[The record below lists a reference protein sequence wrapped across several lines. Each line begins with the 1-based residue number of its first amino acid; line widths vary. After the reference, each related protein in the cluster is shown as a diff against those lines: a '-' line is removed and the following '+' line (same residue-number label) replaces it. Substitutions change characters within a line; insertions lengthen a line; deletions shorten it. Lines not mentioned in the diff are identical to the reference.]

1 VALGLAAREVNLFQ
15 SDDKQTIWSR
25 LGAFR
30 RRSQASLCAA
40 FPERQILIRTDGRV
54 RFFVFGSLHQIT
66 MTGFGLL
73 LVAWVACTSI
83 NVIVQN
89 WVITT
94 EHSRLRQV
102 QMLYEARNAAIDDFE
117 AQQNALAAIIERNEK
132 VVSALRFGAGHPGA
146 NSTRAAAASSE
157 ESTGSITDSG
167 EPITA
172 KEPLGRG
179 GYANPVPSPSPA
191 RRTEPQARGAVGPA
205 GRSSAAPQPGTVQPR
220 HESFLHNVV
229 SRFAEF
235 LRQESGAA
243 AVVDDPILLQ
253 LEPQQIWLAELK
265 EKQLALLRKLG
276 QNLETDTKRFHLAL
290 QNIGFAPEMFIVRAH
305 AAEEPSGRGGPLL
318 SLPAALTDNGDS
330 EYLAQLANAADSL
343 DTLTRMNAVP
353 WMRPIDADT
362 GTASGFGVRRDPF
375 TKELAFHSGLD
386 LSGPWGSPV
395 RATAPGIVIYA
406 GRRGAYGNTV
416 EIDHGYGIRTRYGH
430 LRSTLVQTGAKVERG
445 APVGLLGSTGRSTG
459 PHVHYEVW
467 YGNSARD
474 PQKFIKAGQFLL
486 QE

>member
-1 VALGLAAREVNLFQ
+1 LFQ
-15 SDDKQTIWSR
+15 CDDKQTIWSWF
-25 LGAFR
+25 GALR
-30 RRSQASLCAA
+30 KRSQASLCTA
-40 FPERQILIRTDGRV
+40 FPERQIIIRTDGRV
-54 RFFVFGSLHQIT
+54 RFFVFGPLHQII
-66 MTGFGLL
+66 MTGFGLV
-73 LVAWVACTSI
+73 LVAWVACTSM

-117 AQQNALAAIIERNEK
+117 VQQNALAAIIERNEK
-132 VVSALRFGAGHPGA
+132 VESALRFGASHPGA
-146 NSTRAAAASSE
+146 NSTRAADVSTKQ
-157 ESTGSITDSG
+157 STGSMTDSG
-167 EPITA
+167 EPILA
-172 KEPLGRG
+172 KEPQGRG
-179 GYANPVPSPSPA
+179 GYANSAPTAA
-191 RRTEPQARGAVGPA
+191 RRTEPEANGAAGPA
-205 GRSSAAPQPGTVQPR
+205 GRSFPAPQPGAIQPR
-220 HESFLHNVV
+220 HESFLHNVAN
-229 SRFAEF
+229 RFAELF
-235 LRQESGAA
+235 RREP
-243 AVVDDPILLQ
+243 AVAGTVNDPILLQ
-253 LEPQQIWLAELK
+253 LESQRIWLAALK

-276 QNLETDTKRFHLAL
+276 QNLEADTKRFHQAL
-290 QNIGFAPEMFIVRAH
+290 QNTGFTPEMFIARAN
-305 AAEEPSGRGGPLL
+305 AAQEQAGRGGPLL

-353 WMRPIDADT
+353 WMRPIDVDY
-362 GTASGFGVRRDPF
+362 GSASGFGVRRDPF
-375 TKELAFHSGLD
+375 TKELAFHSGID

>member
-1 VALGLAAREVNLFQ
+1 LFQ
-15 SDDKQTIWSR
+15 CDDKQTIWSW

-30 RRSQASLCAA
+30 KRSQESMCAA
-40 FPERQILIRTDGRV
+40 FPERQIFIRTDGRV
-54 RFFVFGSLHQIT
+54 RYFAFGPLHQII
-66 MTGFGLL
+66 MSGLGLL
-73 LVAWVACTSI
+73 LVGWVAYTSI
-83 NVIVQN
+83 NVIVQDRT
-89 WVITT
+89 ITT
-94 EHSRLRQV
+94 EHRRLRQV

-117 AQQNALAAIIERNEK
+117 AQQDALAAIIERNEK
-132 VVSALRFGAGHPGA
+132 VESALRFGAGHPGA
-146 NSTRAAAASSE
+146 NPTRAAAASTE
-157 ESTGSITDSG
+157 QSTGSITDSG
-167 EPITA
+167 ESIIA

-179 GYANPVPSPSPA
+179 GYANSAPSPV
-191 RRTEPQARGAVGPA
+191 RRTEPQASGAVGPV
-205 GRSSAAPQPGTVQPR
+205 GRSSAAPQPGAVQPR
-220 HESFLHNVV
+220 RESLLHNVV
-229 SRFAEF
+229 NRFAEF
-235 LRQESGAA
+235 FREKFGGAA
-243 AVVDDPILLQ
+243 TVDDPILLQ
-253 LEPQQIWLAELK
+253 LEPQQIWLAALK

-276 QNLETDTKRFHLAL
+276 QNLETDTKRFHRAL
-290 QNIGFAPEMFIVRAH
+290 QSIGLTPEMFIARAND
-305 AAEEPSGRGGPLL
+305 AAEEPSGAGGPLL

-353 WMRPIDADT
+353 WMRPIDADY
-362 GTASGFGVRRDPF
+362 GTASGFGIRRDPF

-395 RATAPGIVIYA
+395 RATAPGTVIYA
-406 GRRGAYGNTV
+406 GRKGAYGNMV

-445 APVGLLGSTGRSTG
+445 TPVGLLGSTGRSTG
-459 PHVHYEVW
+459 PHLHYEVW